1 MQLGIERL
9 PDSSR
14 KTDLSNWMGQGLLKR
29 FAGRILQIDADTM
42 LVWAGLT
49 VRMESVGKPISTM
62 DALIIAIALQNN
74 MVVATRNMDDF
85 QSSGGRVINPWD

>member
-1 MQLGIERL
+1 
-9 PDSSR
+9 
-14 KTDLSNWMGQGLLKR
+14 MGQGLLKR